1 MTSTRAVIFDLDD
14 TLIRSKIDY
23 KRMKSSIIK
32 FLVGVGVESSLLSED
47 MLNSELLRVAIKDLR
62 KKGASER
69 VIRNVIEEVNA
80 IMNGFELESL
90 DNVELM
96 EGTLEVLDSLKKHGV
111 KIGII
116 TNGCKNYAV
125 SIVRK
130 FSLDKYVD
138 AIVARDEVSNPKP
151 DPKHLLIMLD
161 VLGVSA
167 EEAIFV
173 GDHWI
178 DALCARDAGVR
189 FILLKNERWQSK
201 NVNGM
206 RSEII
211 GDLRN
216 LLNLL

>member
-69 VIRNVIEEVNA
+69 AIRNVIEEVNA